1 MLNKIRIFY
10 WLIIKQY
17 YLHLLI
23 SFIFFLKKKSFKK
36 INDKENLSYN
46 EAKKICHKLFIK
58 KKRIYEYFLRL
69 KNIKNYQIKKNLF
82 KNLKIS
88 KRNRLGGGSDTEFI
102 YNLILILKPKN
113 VIEFG
118 VANGWSTLSIL
129 EGLKK
134 NNLGK
139 LISIDMPYYFDNS
152 QLNLGILLKK
162 KKL

>member
-58 KKRIYEYFLRL
+58 KK
-69 KNIKNYQIKKNLF
+69 
-82 KNLKIS
+82 
-88 KRNRLGGGSDTEFI
+88 EFMTI
-102 YNLILILKPKN
+102 
-113 VIEFG
+113 F
-118 VANGWSTLSIL
+118 
-129 EGLKK
+129 
-134 NNLGK
+134 
-139 LISIDMPYYFDNS
+139 
-152 QLNLGILLKK
+152 
-162 KKL
+162 